1 MLDTRQHRTDQ
12 PCGDGRG
19 VCDGI
24 HDPAATLLGA
34 TQERWLM
41 DGLDRSAA
49 RWNVIPQQ
57 IMMARVDFLPG
68 DGESYALDKWSGYE
82 VARRR
87 LMEFLATRQPANPVV
102 LTGDIHSNWVADLQV
117 DYGDP
122 AAPVVGTE
130 LVGTSISSGGD
141 GSDTRDSTAALL
153 AENPWIRFYNSQR
166 GYVRC
171 DVTPERCRADYR
183 VLEYVTRPG
192 SPISTRASFVVED
205 GRPGAQR
212 L

>member
-1 MLDTRQHRTDQ
+1 
-12 PCGDGRG
+12 
-19 VCDGI
+19 
-24 HDPAATLLGA
+24 
-34 TQERWLM
+34 M
-41 DGLDRSAA
+41 D
-49 RWNVIPQQ
+49 V
-57 IMMARVDFLPG
+57 
-68 DGESYALDKWSGYE
+68 WSGYE

-87 LMEFLATRQPANPVV
+87 LMEFLATRQPANPLV
-102 LTGDIHSNWVADLQV
+102 LTGDIHSNWVTDLKV
-117 DYGDP
+117 DYGDL

-141 GSDTRDSTAALL
+141 GSDVRDTTAALL

-171 DVTPERCRADYR
+171 DLTPERCRADYQ

>member
-1 MLDTRQHRTDQ
+1 MRYLALDLEV
-12 PCGDGRG
+12 GRRS
-19 VCDGI
+19 DRI
-24 HDPAATLLGA
+24 HALAAGY
-34 TQERWLM
+34 R
-41 DGLDRSAA
+41 
-49 RWNVIPQQ
+49 
-57 IMMARVDFLPG
+57 
-68 DGESYALDKWSGYE
+68 DGESYALDVWSGYE

-87 LMEFLATRQPANPVV
+87 LMEFLATRQPANPLV
-102 LTGDIHSNWVADLQV
+102 LTGDIHSNWVADLKV
-117 DYGDP
+117 DYQDSG
-122 AAPVVGTE
+122 APVIGTE

-171 DVTPERCRADYR
+171 DLTPARCRADYQ

-192 SPISTRASFVVED
+192 SPISTRALFLVED